1 MSRQTLRPLYL
12 FMTIHYTHCD
22 TFCSHSLWTDQL
34 LEAIAQKKKQKGLF
48 KFYLSPDA
56 ELKKLAQCKAK
67 IDSCVSILTMAFTAQ
82 LNVNVCDTN
91 VFRCFWN
98 SPVFVTFVDSS
109 LTRIV
114 SRASR

>member
-1 MSRQTLRPLYL
+1 MYARDRPHISSFPHPLQSTIFNAHLCLLALYL
-12 FMTIHYTHCD
+12 DH
-22 TFCSHSLWTDQL
+22 QL

-82 LNVNVCDTN
+82 LNVNVCDAGL
-91 VFRCFWN
+91 F
-98 SPVFVTFVDSS
+98 
-109 LTRIV
+109 
-114 SRASR
+114 